1 MKMFGTNGIRGES
14 NGYLNCELALKVGK
28 SIVTVLG
35 PGPIAIAMDTRISSD
50 MIRSAVS
57 AGMMSMGA
65 DVHNL
70 GMIPTPALQY
80 YVKTHKE
87 VTGGVMITASHNPP
101 EFNGI
106 KCVSADGTECKP
118 EEEAAIEDAYDRDLQ
133 VVTWKEVGH
142 EIRIEDAG
150 ERYIDAVVS
159 KVDVDLIKKA
169 KLKVCLDCAN
179 GASVRTSPLL
189 LEKLGVEAVII
200 NGEPDGMFPGHY
212 SEPVEENLWELKE
225 RVVKES
231 ADLGFAH
238 DGDADRCIFVSDK
251 GTYLPGDYSLA
262 ILSKLQIEHGKGKKL
277 IITPVSTSAMVE
289 ELVESLGADLTYTAV
304 GSPVVARRMIA
315 DGSPMGGEDNGG
327 LIFADHQYCR
337 DGAMTAARMIE
348 AVAKYGSLQA
358 QADQLPK
365 YVTIKAAARCDNDK
379 KSVLVDRIAV
389 NHSSE
394 KIDRT
399 DGLKIIFDDGWVLLR
414 PSGTEPKFRIYSE
427 SKDADV
433 AKRRSEQFVAE
444 VADILGSLRDVP

>member
-1 MKMFGTNGIRGES
+1 MKMCGTNGIRGES
-14 NGYLNCELALKVGK
+14 NGYLDCELALKIGK

-35 PGPIAIAMDTRISSD
+35 PGPIAIAMDTRVSSD

-80 YVKTHKE
+80 YVKTHEE

-106 KCVSADGTECKP
+106 KCVSGDGTECKP
-118 EEEAAIEDAYDRDLQ
+118 EEEAAIEDAYERDLK
-133 VVTWKEVGH
+133 VVPWQEIGH
-142 EIRIEDAG
+142 EVIVDDAG

-159 KVDVDLIKKA
+159 KVDVDLIRKA

-179 GASVRTSPLL
+179 GASVETSPLL
-189 LEKLGVEAVII
+189 LKKLGVEAVVI
-200 NGEPDGMFPGHY
+200 NGQPDGMFPGHY
-212 SEPVEENLWELKE
+212 SEPVEENLAELKE

-251 GTYLPGDYSLA
+251 GKYLPGDYSLA
-262 ILSKLQIEHGKGKKL
+262 ILSKLQIQHGEGKKL
-277 IITPVSTSAMVE
+277 IVTPVSTSAMVE
-289 ELVESLGADLTYTAV
+289 ELVCSLGADLTYTAV
-304 GSPVVARRMIA
+304 GSPIVARRMIA

-348 AVAKYGSLQA
+348 AVARYGSLQA
-358 QADQLPK
+358 MVDELPK

-379 KSVLVDRIAV
+379 KEILVERIAA
-389 NHSSE
+389 NHPSE
-394 KIDRT
+394 KMDRT

-433 AKRRSEQFVAE
+433 AKRRSDQFVGE
-444 VADILGSLRDVP
+444 VADILKSL

>member
-14 NGYLNCELALKVGK
+14 NGYLDCELALKIGK

-35 PGPIAIAMDTRISSD
+35 PGPIAIAMDTRVSSD

-80 YVKTHKE
+80 YVKTHEE

-106 KCVSADGTECKP
+106 KCVSGDGTECKP
-118 EEEAAIEDAYDRDLQ
+118 EEEAAIEDAYERDLK
-133 VVTWKEVGH
+133 VVPWQEIGH
-142 EIRIEDAG
+142 EIIVDDAG

-159 KVDVDLIKKA
+159 KVDVDLIRKA

-179 GASVRTSPLL
+179 GASVETSPLL
-189 LEKLGVEAVII
+189 LKKLGVEAVVI
-200 NGEPDGMFPGHY
+200 NGQPDGMFPGHY
-212 SEPVEENLWELKE
+212 SEPVEENLAELKE

-251 GTYLPGDYSLA
+251 GKYLPGDYSLA
-262 ILSKLQIEHGKGKKL
+262 ILSKLQIQHGKGKKL
-277 IITPVSTSAMVE
+277 IVTPVSTSAMVE
-289 ELVESLGADLTYTAV
+289 ELVCSLGADLTYTAV
-304 GSPVVARRMIA
+304 GSPIVARRMIA

-348 AVAKYGSLQA
+348 AVARYGSLQA
-358 QADQLPK
+358 MVDELPK

-379 KSVLVDRIAV
+379 KEVLVERIAA
-389 NHSSE
+389 NHHSE
-394 KIDRT
+394 KMDRT

-427 SKDADV
+427 SKDAEV
-433 AKRRSEQFVAE
+433 AKRRSEQFVGE
-444 VADILGSLRDVP
+444 VADILKSL